1 MDRKEFLKKSIG
13 MLSIVP
19 ILVSCSE
26 DSINPDD
33 SDFQSE
39 TGSTNG
45 TSSGNCAVTNS
56 ETEGPFPNKNAS
68 SLVMANIVGDR
79 PGVKMTMEIL
89 IKNKNTSCLALS
101 NVLVDVWHCDAQG
114 NYSQYGGTQ
123 MQSTNYSNVN
133 WLRGRQ
139 TTDSNGL
146 VGFTSIFPGWYGG
159 RAPHVHVHVYTSAGR
174 SLLVTQI
181 AFPKAI
187 CDNVYTNATDYKSK
201 GLQDTTNE
209 RDNVFGDGFANEL
222 AAISGSI
229 TEGYKLTHT
238 IVVNG

>member
-1 MDRKEFLKKSIG
+1 MDRKEFLRKSIG

-19 ILVSCSE
+19 IIISCSE
-26 DSINPDD
+26 DSVG
-33 SDFQSE
+33 SEESGSQSE
-39 TGSTNG
+39 NGSTNG
-45 TSSGNCAVTNS
+45 SSSGNCTVTNS

-68 SLVMANIVGDR
+68 SLVMTNIRGDR
-79 PGVKMTMEIL
+79 NGVVMTMEIA
-89 IKNKNTSCLALS
+89 IKNVNASCSALS

-114 NYSQYGGTQ
+114 NYSQYGGTN
-123 MQSTNYSNVN
+123 MQSTNYTNVN

-139 TTDSNGL
+139 TTDTDGK
-146 VGFTSIFPGWYGG
+146 VGFTSIFPGWYSG

-181 AFPKAI
+181 AFPKTI
-187 CDNVYTNATDYKSK
+187 CDNVYTNASDYKSK

-209 RDNVFGDGFANEL
+209 RDNVFSDGFANEM
-222 AAISGSI
+222 ATVSGSI
-229 TEGYKLTHT
+229 SEGYTLSHT

>member
-19 ILVSCSE
+19 IIISCSE
-26 DSINPDD
+26 DDLN
-33 SDFQSE
+33 SDGSSQTE

-45 TSSGNCAVTNS
+45 SSTQNCTVTNS
-56 ETEGPFPNKNAS
+56 ETIGPFPNKDAS
-68 SLVMANIVGDR
+68 SLVMANIKGDR
-79 PGVKMTMEIL
+79 SGVAMSMEIS
-89 IKNKNTSCLALS
+89 IKNVNTGCTALQ

-139 TTDSNGL
+139 TTNSEGI
-146 VGFTSIFPGWYGG
+146 VGFSTVFPGWYGG
-159 RAPHVHVHVYTSAGR
+159 RAPHVHVHVYTAAGR

-181 AFPKAI
+181 AFPKTI
-187 CDNVYTNATDYKSK
+187 CDNVYTIATDYKSK

-209 RDNVFGDGFANEL
+209 RDNVFGDGFANEM
-222 AAISGSI
+222 ATISGSI
-229 TEGYKLTHT
+229 TEGYALKHT